1 MYDWT
6 VDVAAREYEI
16 ERWIDVTESW
26 SISLKVIERDIARR
40 DYAVKKA

>member
-6 VDVAAREYEI
+6 VDVIAREYEI
-16 ERWIDVTESW
+16 ERWSDVTESW
-26 SISLKVIERDIARR
+26 SISFKVIERDIAIR